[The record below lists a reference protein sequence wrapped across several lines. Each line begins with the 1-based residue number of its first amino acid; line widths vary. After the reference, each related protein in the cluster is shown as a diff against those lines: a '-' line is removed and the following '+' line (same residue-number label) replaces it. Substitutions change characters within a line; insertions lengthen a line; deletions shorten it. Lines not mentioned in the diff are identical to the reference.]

1 MSFLASIIQL
11 KGVIIVQWHKCPLVG
26 SLTSEIVVGFSL
38 IKIISTLITTN
49 KNVLSALLNKYII
62 QSRFMNTVLVYVSFF
77 LDPYPNTFQS

>member
-49 KNVLSALLNKYII
+49 KNVMSALLNKYIK
-62 QSRFMNTVLVYVSFF
+62 QSRFMKLYWFMYPFF
-77 LDPYPNTFQS
+77 